1 MLEINKCKDYQEM
14 SDAVADKVEKQLLKK
29 SEYCLSDNTWCDD
42 SRFILPT
49 GSTPIG
55 LYKELVNRDLDWSDA
70 ITYNL
75 DEYLDNTI
83 REQSYFHFMNEN
95 LFKHINIDE
104 DNIWFPYDIAVW
116 PDKEYGENVD
126 LCLLGIGSNGHIAFN
141 EPGSSFESKTRVV
154 DLTEQT
160 IQDNSRFFPSIDDVP
175 TKAITMGL
183 KPIMSSKK
191 IILMSNGK
199 HKKDILHKALYGEIT
214 EDVPASILQTHTN
227 VGVFY
232 CD

>member
-1 MLEINKCKDYQEM
+1 MIEINKCKNYQEL
-14 SDAVADKVEKQLLKK
+14 SNLVADIVERQLNKK
-29 SEYCLSDNTWCDD
+29 SD

-55 LYKELVNRDLDWSDA
+55 LYKELVNRDLNWSNV

-75 DEYLDNTI
+75 DEYLDNAI
-83 REQSYFHFMNEN
+83 EEQSYYNFMSEN
-95 LFKHINIDE
+95 LFKHINIKE
-104 DNIWFPYDIAVW
+104 DNICFPYDIAVW
-116 PDKEYGENVD
+116 PDMKYGQDVD
-126 LCLLGIGSNGHIAFN
+126 ICLLGIGGNGHIAFN
-141 EPGSSFESKTRVV
+141 EPGSSFESETRVV

-183 KPIMSSKK
+183 KPIVSSKR
-191 IILMSNGK
+191 IIVMANGK
-199 HKKDILHKALYGEIT
+199 HKKDILHKALHGKIT

-227 VGVFY
+227 LGVFY
-232 CD
+232 SD

>member
-1 MLEINKCKDYQEM
+1 
-14 SDAVADKVEKQLLKK
+14 
-29 SEYCLSDNTWCDD
+29 
-42 SRFILPT
+42 
-49 GSTPIG
+49 
-55 LYKELVNRDLDWSDA
+55 
-70 ITYNL
+70 
-75 DEYLDNTI
+75 
-83 REQSYFHFMNEN
+83 MNEN

-214 EDVPASILQTHTN
+214 EDVPASILGAPFGIAP
-227 VGVFY
+227 VGP
-232 CD
+232 